1 MFTKPPPRPP
11 RLEGQSGIV
20 TVELALFVSLLI
32 FLTFGLISFGSIM
45 FVQNNMFYAARET
58 TRALA
63 VGDITLTEAHDTA
76 ADYLVN
82 WGGVNFT
89 VTPTEPN
96 VSDVSVT
103 ITALQSEAA
112 LLDVLGIFGS
122 DLLQAQVTMR
132 KEIG

>member
-1 MFTKPPPRPP
+1 
-11 RLEGQSGIV
+11 
-20 TVELALFVSLLI
+20 
-32 FLTFGLISFGSIM
+32 M

-58 TRALA
+58 TRALS
-63 VGDITLTEAHDTA
+63 VGDITLTEAPDKAT
-76 ADYLVN
+76 DYLVN